1 MSNLTE
7 QKKQARTPNGRRK
20 QEQDPMIRFSK
31 ALSKVLRH
39 TAQSNGL
46 RLRPDGFVSVDDL
59 LELPQF
65 KSLSLEM
72 LKKIVDENEK
82 KRFSLAETDRKLFIR
97 ANQGHTIRTI
107 EVPMTRVSDAS
118 LLPKVVHGTRKELWP
133 KINKEGLSRMKRNH
147 IHCATGLFGEPGV
160 ISGIRKSCSLYIYID
175 VLKAMQHGIEFYQS
189 ENGVILTEGRDGV
202 LSPSF
207 FKKVET
213 NLGEVLLEADAKTE
227 TPKTDNSLQK
237 SANTESVDD
246 LDPFS
251 EDMEALTMHDL
262 NLVQEKHSNFGYSEG
277 IVKGKMEVA
286 QSGFDDGYSQGAIY
300 GFEFGKKLGELKAK
314 LLIVDDEKERAL
326 LQKQLEELEH
336 QSEFSKFVF
345 ANKESIRSKLDKTPT
360 LK

>member
-1 MSNLTE
+1 MTNVTE
-7 QKKQARTPNGRRK
+7 QKKLAKTHNGKKK

-46 RLRPDGFVSVDDL
+46 QLRPDGFVSVDDL
-59 LELPQF
+59 LRLPQF
-65 KSLSLEM
+65 KNLSLQM

-82 KRFSLAETDRKLFIR
+82 KRFSLIEMEGKLLIR
-97 ANQGHTIRTI
+97 ANQGHTIRTV
-107 EVPMTRVSDAS
+107 EVPMTRIEDAS
-118 LLPKVVHGTRKELWP
+118 LLPKVVHGTRKELW
-133 KINKEGLSRMKRNH
+133 KTISKEGLSRMKRNH

-160 ISGIRKSCSLYIYID
+160 VSGIRKSCTLYIYID
-175 VLKAMQHGIEFYQS
+175 VLKAMQHNVEFYQS
-189 ENGVILTEGRDGV
+189 ENGVILTEGKNGI

-213 NLGEVLLEADAKTE
+213 NLGEVLLDEDTKAE
-227 TPKTDNSLQK
+227 TPKADDSLLKGTD
-237 SANTESVDD
+237 TESVDD

-251 EDMEALTMHDL
+251 EDMESLTVHDL

-286 QSGFDDGYSQGAIY
+286 QSGFDDGYAQGAIY
-300 GFEFGKKLGELKAK
+300 GYEVGKKLGELKAK
-314 LLIVDDEKERAL
+314 LLIVEDEKEQVL
-326 LQKQLEELEH
+326 LQNQLEELEQ

-345 ANKESIRSKLDKTPT
+345 ANKESIRSKIDKKST
-360 LK
+360 L